1 MELYQLVQKEYQGR
15 TDHSNKLLYREDE
28 KKVVYKYGFLVY
40 TFSLFQMGESFQWN
54 LHFRKCIFLKQKKR
68 TLLKESKCEF

>member
-28 KKVVYKYGFLVY
+28 KKAVYKDGFLVY
-40 TFSLFQMGESFQWN
+40 AFSLFQMGESFQWN
-54 LHFRKCIFLKQKKR
+54 LHFSKGVFLKQKKR
-68 TLLKESKCEF
+68 TILKQ